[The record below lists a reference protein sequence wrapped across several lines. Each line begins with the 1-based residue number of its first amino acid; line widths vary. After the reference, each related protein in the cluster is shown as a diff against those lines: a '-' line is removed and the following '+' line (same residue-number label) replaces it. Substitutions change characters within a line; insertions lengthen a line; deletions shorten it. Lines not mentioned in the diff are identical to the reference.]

1 MFFIYYNRFQI
12 KDYPQNFLQCS
23 VEEQKLLAIFE
34 VDTGPYARAQFGY
47 RKRTEAVKLKV
58 KLPLVEERLQLIVR
72 ISIEN

>member
-1 MFFIYYNRFQI
+1 MYYNCFQI

-47 RKRTEAVKLKV
+47 RKEL
-58 KLPLVEERLQLIVR
+58 ER
-72 ISIEN
+72 

>member
-1 MFFIYYNRFQI
+1 MYYNCFQI

-47 RKRTEAVKLKV
+47 RKRTGVVKLKV